1 MTDIAGQTD
10 LGDAAALQADG
21 KIVVVGR
28 AARDGGSNPDVGIVR
43 YTVAGVPDTTFGT
56 GGVVRK
62 DLSGDWDE
70 ATDVAIQPDGKIVV
84 AVEAL
89 VGSSFAFEV
98 ARFGTD
104 GLPDTSFGTAGIAT
118 TAFSVKNDYAVAG
131 APVRRKIV
139 VAGGVSNLETPD
151 FGVARFD
158 AGGALDTTFHTTGRV
173 TVDFF
178 SSSDDAAAVA
188 IQPDGKIVLAG
199 SARNGG
205 TTGLAIARVLP

>member
-1 MTDIAGQTD
+1 M
-10 LGDAAALQADG
+10 
-21 KIVVVGR
+21 
-28 AARDGGSNPDVGIVR
+28 
-43 YTVAGVPDTTFGT
+43 
-56 GGVVRK
+56 
-62 DLSGDWDE
+62 
-70 ATDVAIQPDGKIVV
+70 
-84 AVEAL
+84 
-89 VGSSFAFEV
+89 
-98 ARFGTD
+98 
-104 GLPDTSFGTAGIAT
+104 
-118 TAFSVKNDYAVAG
+118 
-131 APVRRKIV
+131 

-205 TTGLAIARVLP
+205 TTGLGIARVLP